1 MLLTALAKH
10 SFYHI
15 HLRLIKNEHESIF
28 NSKKIFY
35 ISTFLTNVG
44 YQNKLK
50 ESSNGKVFH
59 LFVQPFRLIF
69 ISMYYFP

>member
-1 MLLTALAKH
+1 MLLPGLAKH
-10 SFYHI
+10 SFFHI
-15 HLRLIKNEHESIF
+15 HLRLTNNQYESIF

-50 ESSNGKVFH
+50 ESSNGKAFP
-59 LFVQPFRLIF
+59 LDIRA
-69 ISMYYFP
+69 YFY